1 LLAGATLAL
10 LLASASPAQA
20 QGQPKGPSASDRETA
35 RALMDDGRVRT
46 QKGDL
51 KGALLAYSGADAIMH
66 APTTGLAVAR
76 TQAALGLLVEARDTA
91 LGVTRIPVTP
101 REPAVVGEGRKQ
113 ADDLANE
120 LAPRIPTLTIVVKV
134 PAGFDPEVTVDET
147 SVPFAAL
154 VAPRRVNP
162 GHHTIVAKAGTV
174 ERRAEVDLVEK
185 DAKSVSLEFP
195 MDMKPPAKPVA
206 VVPVDNKPGTP
217 PPPPPAKRGT
227 SPLVYVGITVGSI
240 GLVTGLGA
248 GFFSYSKTQSAND
261 QCTDKQCPPPAHDD
275 LDTATTA
282 AVVSNIGF
290 IVAGAGAA
298 TTLIGILMSGKR
310 SETKQAGAAHVQP
323 YVGPGQ
329 LGMTG
334 AF

>member
-1 LLAGATLAL
+1 
-10 LLASASPAQA
+10 
-20 QGQPKGPSASDRETA
+20 
-35 RALMDDGRVRT
+35 M
-46 QKGDL
+46 
-51 KGALLAYSGADAIMH
+51 
-66 APTTGLAVAR
+66 
-76 TQAALGLLVEARDTA
+76 
-91 LGVTRIPVTP
+91 
-101 REPAVVGEGRKQ
+101 
-113 ADDLANE
+113 
-120 LAPRIPTLTIVVKV
+120 TIVVKV
-134 PAGFDPEVTVDET
+134 PAGFDPEVTVDELE
-147 SVPFAAL
+147 VPYAAL

-206 VVPVDNKPGTP
+206 VVPVDGKPGSQP
-217 PPPPPAKRGT
+217 AAPAKRGT
-227 SPLVYVGITVGSI
+227 SPLVYIGITVGGI
-240 GLVTGLGA
+240 GLLTGLGA

-261 QCTDKQCPPPAHDD
+261 QCTDKQCPPPAHGD

-298 TTLIGILMSGKR
+298 TTLIGILMSGGRGEAKP
-310 SETKQAGAAHVQP
+310 AGAVHAHAEP

-329 LGMTG
+329 LGLTG